1 MPWQHAWERSRRTG
15 SDGNARLGTAELSAG
30 LVLTGAQTV
39 AKYIIAHDVGTSR
52 SKAVVMDTEGQIR
65 GKCSESYRVSRPKPD
80 WAEQEPA
87 DWWKAVTGT
96 TRLVLQQTGVSP
108 ADVLC
113 ITYCTQMLG
122 IVPMGPEQSPLR
134 PAIIWLDN
142 RAGKQAQRLMRKFI
156 NAKVFALIAG
166 APLCGKDCMPK
177 LLWLKEE
184 EPDVYHRMSRFLDVA
199 GYLIFR
205 STGHMVMEWTGASV
219 FGLDLKRKKWLHGLF
234 RYVGLDPEK
243 FPPLVRPIDQV
254 GVLSREAAAE
264 LGLLTGT
271 PVIAGAGDAPAAA
284 VGSGAVGEGEGHVCL
299 GTSGW
304 VGVVTRRTPRGKC
317 GAATIHSADPD
328 KAFLIA
334 ETETAGACLEWIAD
348 EFYKSEKKDPE
359 IPNVYALMDQRVAQM
374 PAGSGRLIFTPWMCG
389 ERAPIADCNVRSSF
403 LNLGAEH
410 TREHLLRAVY
420 EGVAYNIRWILEIVE
435 RRFRF
440 PLPRLR
446 VIGGGARSAPW
457 MQIFADAAQR
467 KVETVRYPQEAGALG
482 AALVAGVGLGIYPG
496 FESLRKVVSVERVFE
511 PQEQNRETYNS
522 LFHLYQQAYG
532 SLRGFYERLNQ
543 ERARETRVCK
553 EVCR

>member
-1 MPWQHAWERSRRTG
+1 MG
-15 SDGNARLGTAELSAG
+15 AR
-30 LVLTGAQTV
+30 TV

-52 SKAVVMDTEGQIR
+52 NKAVLVDTDGHIH

-96 TRLVLQQTGVSP
+96 TRVVLEQTGVSP

-122 IVPMGPEQSPLR
+122 IVPMGPEERPLR

-156 NAKVFALIAG
+156 NATVFALIAG
-166 APLCGKDCMPK
+166 APLCGKDCIPK

-184 EPDVYHRMSRFLDVA
+184 EPDVYHRMRCFLDVG
-199 GYLIFR
+199 GYLIYR
-205 STGHMVMEWTGASV
+205 STGNMVMEWTGASV
-219 FGLDLKRKKWLHGLF
+219 FGLDLKRKKWLRGLF
-234 RYVGLDPEK
+234 RYAGLDPEK

-254 GVLSREAAAE
+254 GVLSREAATE
-264 LGLLTGT
+264 LGLLPGT

-284 VGSGAVGEGEGHVCL
+284 IGSGAVGEGEGHVYL

-304 VGVVTRRTPRGKC
+304 VGVVTKRTPRGKC
-317 GAATIHSADPD
+317 GAAAIQSADPD

-334 ETETAGACLEWIAD
+334 ETETAGACLEWIG
-348 EFYKSEKKDPE
+348 EELYKPQKTDLGP
-359 IPNVYALMDQRVAQM
+359 PNLYAIMDDSVGQV
-374 PAGSGRLIFTPWMCG
+374 PPGSDYLIFTPWMCG
-389 ERAPIADCNVRSSF
+389 ERAPIADCKVRSSF
-403 LNLGAEH
+403 LNLGADH

-435 RRFRF
+435 RQFRF
-440 PLPRLR
+440 SLPQLR

-457 MQIFADAAQR
+457 MQILADVAHR
-467 KVETVRYPQEAGALG
+467 RVETVRYPQEAGALG
-482 AALVAGVGLGIYPG
+482 AALVAAVGLGIYPG

-511 PQEQNRETYNS
+511 PQEQNRETYDA
-522 LFHLYQQAYG
+522 LFHLYQQAYD
-532 SLRGFYERLNQ
+532 SLRGFYQRLDQ
-543 ERARETRVCK
+543 ERVRETRLCK